1 MNNDTILEKLNE
13 ADGLLTEHQFDVALA
28 LATSLEEA
36 LAALD
41 ADTSSHSRVPSRIR
55 DRVQSVRWAAEIGRQ
70 LGYLVLTGTNRQLGS
85 AWKHLGASARRED
98 NLALT
103 NIRIQ

>member
-1 MNNDTILEKLNE
+1 MNNDTIVERLNE
-13 ADGLLTEHQFDVALA
+13 ADGLLSEHQFDMAVALA
-28 LATSLEEA
+28 TNLEEA

-41 ADTSSHSRVPSRIR
+41 TDTGSHSRVASRIR
-55 DRVQSVRWAAEIGRQ
+55 ERVQSVRWAAEIGRQ

-85 AWKHLGASARRED
+85 ACKHLGASARREGS
-98 NLALT
+98 LALT